1 MRIRPSEPRWPECDR
16 LILSK
21 MGTGGSSRRPWEKDR
36 QASRHAVRSPHQA
49 TRRGG
54 PAGLRALRQNDAYR
68 RAHRTAGGY
77 RQDPDPPGP
86 LACPSLQPTSAGSC
100 GAIRCLLRPPG
111 FTQAASPRAAATGPI
126 CPDFPLDSLV
136 PFANNPPR
144 NGEARRPAA
153 RISPAKGVVARVPRV
168 NSYLSLFDSLF

>member
-1 MRIRPSEPRWPECDR
+1 MCIRPSEPRWPERDR

-21 MGTGGSSRRPWEKDR
+21 MGTGGSRRRPWEKDR

-49 TRRGG
+49 ARRGE

-68 RAHRTAGGY
+68 RAHRTAGGH

-111 FTQAASPRAAATGPI
+111 FTQAASPRAAATVRRGARPAQFAQT
-126 CPDFPLDSLV
+126 FPLTALSRS
-136 PFANNPPR
+136 PIIHPAM
-144 NGEARRPAA
+144 ARRDA
-153 RISPAKGVVARVPRV
+153 RQPGSARRIGSTREPQE
-168 NSYLSLFDSLF
+168 